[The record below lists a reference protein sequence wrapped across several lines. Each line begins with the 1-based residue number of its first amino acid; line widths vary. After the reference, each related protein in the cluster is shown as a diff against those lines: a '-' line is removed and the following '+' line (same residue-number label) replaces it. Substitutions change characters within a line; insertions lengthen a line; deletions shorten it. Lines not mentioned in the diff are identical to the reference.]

1 MLHKTHLIKFHTFD
15 LKHFPVSCTFNKI
28 KYKNY
33 VLYIA
38 NIAPTSAM
46 TMQKKWKEKVNK
58 TVWYFMSFSDNR
70 RSVVKYLP
78 IPDILDLKILL
89 K

>member
-46 TMQKKWKEKVNK
+46 TMQKK
-58 TVWYFMSFSDNR
+58 
-70 RSVVKYLP
+70 
-78 IPDILDLKILL
+78 
-89 K
+89 